1 MKIKASCSLILS
13 LILILCISSCDFFDY
28 HPLHHKAYMID
39 GKNFL
44 LYILTLKQ
52 NYYPWNI
59 KINDRISFKP
69 LSTGAYATLVLNKD
83 EDIWLS
89 APDKYDSGYYWHSN
103 RMRFHVYL
111 GESVSFKL
119 KADRLVKSIDVFYEI
134 STCDLYVTKYVK
146 DNYYDLSDIIA
157 ACVGVRFSVR

>member
-1 MKIKASCSLILS
+1 MVGFAPVS
-13 LILILCISSCDFFDY
+13 Y
-28 HPLHHKAYMID
+28 NY
-39 GKNFL
+39 GKHFL

-59 KINDRISFKP
+59 KINDRISFEP
-69 LSTGAYATLVLNKD
+69 LSAGAYATLVLNKD
-83 EDIWLS
+83 KDIWLT

-111 GESVSFKL
+111 GESISFKL
-119 KADRLVKSIDVFYEI
+119 NKNKAINSIDVFYEI
-134 STCDLYVTKYVK
+134 STCDLYLSKYIK

-157 ACVGVRFSVR
+157 VGVGVRLSLNR